1 MYMEAYGN
9 VGSVADSIIKKSI
22 EAGFGRKMAKEDLK
36 EAAKETKPAEAKP
49 KNQDVQWSE
58 NAISNDGVSPSGGV
72 GSKADPNTKKE
83 MDAVSQIKAQ
93 ESLRSQLEAI
103 QGRNIYLQELANNR
117 QKQIEAMNKDIGE
130 INNAL
135 KGMIK

>member
-36 EAAKETKPAEAKP
+36 EAAKETKQ
-49 KNQDVQWSE
+49 KNQDVQWNES
-58 NAISNDGVSPSGGV
+58 AISNDGVSPSGGV
-72 GSKADPNTKKE
+72 GSKADPDTKKE
-83 MDAVSQIKAQ
+83 LDAVSQMKAQ

-117 QKQIEAMNKDIGE
+117 QKQIEAMHKDIGE

>member
-22 EAGFGRKMAKEDLK
+22 EAGFTRKMAKEDIK
-36 EAAKETKPAEAKP
+36 EATGKET
-49 KNQDVQWSE
+49 QWNE

-72 GSKADPNTKKE
+72 GSKADPDTKKE
-83 MDAVSQIKAQ
+83 MDAVSQMKAQ

-117 QKQIEAMNKDIGE
+117 QKQIEAMHKDIGE

>member
-22 EAGFGRKMAKEDLK
+22 EAGFTRKMAKEDLK
-36 EAAKETKPAEAKP
+36 EAAKETKQ

-72 GSKADPNTKKE
+72 GSKADPDTKKE
-83 MDAVSQIKAQ
+83 MDAVSQMKAQ

>member
-22 EAGFGRKMAKEDLK
+22 EAGFTRKMAKEDLK
-36 EAAKETKPAEAKP
+36 DAAKETKPAEAKP

-58 NAISNDGVSPSGGV
+58 NAISNDGVSPKSEGV
-72 GSKADPNTKKE
+72 GSQANPNTDE
-83 MDAVSQIKAQ
+83 ISQAKAQ
-93 ESLRSQLEAI
+93 ESLRSQIKAVQE
-103 QGRNIYLQELANNR
+103 RNNYLQELADSRKR
-117 QKQIEAMNKDIGE
+117 QIDAMNKDIGD
-130 INNAL
+130 INNVL